1 MKWRLKATIQ
11 NLVDK
16 LPPALSYPI
25 YYHIQ
30 RHFGGF
36 KDFTPIK
43 QLCDSVLILKDIKR
57 AKCNFAGK
65 TFLEIGTGHTVNIP
79 IGLWLAGASRV
90 ITVDLN
96 PYLKEKL
103 VAESLQYICQ
113 NRNEIRQLFSD
124 VASEADVD
132 EKLSFL
138 CEKKD
143 KPASLFESMNFQ
155 YLAPVNAG
163 CLPIADHSVDFHF
176 SIDVLEHI
184 PPNLIS
190 SLLYEA
196 KRVLAIGG
204 LLVHRISLSDHFA
217 LSDPSIS
224 GINFLQFSEED
235 WLKLAGNKFM
245 YHNRLRALEFE
256 KLFDDHGVT
265 VFSKEKR
272 LDQRALIL
280 IRKGFPL
287 HTLFTGHRPEE
298 LAVSALN
305 VVGAFTTDRGEEKL
319 F

>member
-43 QLCDSVLILKDIKR
+43 QLCNSVLILKDIKR

-90 ITVDLN
+90 ISVDLN

-124 VASEADVD
+124 VTSEADVD
-132 EKLSFL
+132 EKLNFL

-155 YLAPVNAG
+155 YLAPVNARHSK
-163 CLPIADHSVDFHF
+163 CAHSPFRYRPKLPILPIGNSEASPLVHF
-176 SIDVLEHI
+176 EILQNPSTFPQTLQLTQDIKHLGEPMIDVEVVTTKTREFHMC
-184 PPNLIS
+184 
-190 SLLYEA
+190 
-196 KRVLAIGG
+196 GH
-204 LLVHRISLSDHFA
+204 LVA
-217 LSDPSIS
+217 
-224 GINFLQFSEED
+224 
-235 WLKLAGNKFM
+235 
-245 YHNRLRALEFE
+245 
-256 KLFDDHGVT
+256 V
-265 VFSKEKR
+265 
-272 LDQRALIL
+272 
-280 IRKGFPL
+280 
-287 HTLFTGHRPEE
+287 RP
-298 LAVSALN
+298 
-305 VVGAFTTDRGEEKL
+305 
-319 F
+319 